1 MPTKVL
7 RTLGAIAAVTA
18 CGGEPATATDSRPT
32 ESAADS
38 DAVELEVYSRPRSA
52 SRATPSYPL
61 TALRNNKEGWVRL
74 DFMVD
79 TDGQP
84 YEIVVTES
92 VGDEVF
98 HDAAIRALEESR
110 FEPAR
115 FEGKPLDAGH
125 HLYYH
130 FEMDSPGARPW
141 FVRIYRA
148 VMKAIGNG
156 DRKKADRLLEELDSS
171 GPLNLYEDA
180 FLHVAKSGYYT
191 AWGNEQQQLKAL
203 DRAVGHHSA
212 EKRLSESLYTSLQ
225 RARFLL
231 LVETQDFGRA
241 MQTFETL
248 TEYPLGED
256 VLKQLRVVVD
266 ELESLRLD
274 DRGYSVPGDFTDRYI
289 WSYQL
294 FKDEFFLADVEGQIE
309 EMKLRC
315 ARKYV
320 FLRFDPDLQY
330 KIEPEYLPCHLQLV
344 GDPGTTFR
352 LIQL

>member
-1 MPTKVL
+1 M
-7 RTLGAIAAVTA
+7 
-18 CGGEPATATDSRPT
+18 
-32 ESAADS
+32 
-38 DAVELEVYSRPRSA
+38 
-52 SRATPSYPL
+52 
-61 TALRNNKEGWVRL
+61 RNNKEGWVRL

-79 TDGQP
+79 TDGTP

-98 HDAAIRALEESR
+98 HDAATKALEKSR

-130 FEMDSPGARPW
+130 FEMDSSGARPW

-148 VMKAIGNG
+148 AMKAVGDG
-156 DRKKADRLLEELDSS
+156 DREKADRLLEELDSS

-180 FLHVAKSGYYT
+180 FLHVAKSAYYAT
-191 AWGNEQQQLKAL
+191 WGNEQQQLEAL
-203 DRAVGHHSA
+203 DRAVGHRTA
-212 EKRLSESLYTSLQ
+212 EKRVPESLYTSLQ

-231 LVETQDFGRA
+231 LVKTQDFGRA
-241 MQTFETL
+241 MRTFKTL
-248 TEYPLGED
+248 TEYPLDAD
-256 VLKQLRVVVD
+256 VLAQLRIVVD
-266 ELESLRLD
+266 ELETLRQD
-274 DRGYSVPGDFTDRYI
+274 DRGYSVRGDFADRYI

-309 EMKLRC
+309 EIKLRC

-330 KIEPEYLPCHLQLV
+330 KIERQYLPCHLQLV
-344 GDPGTTFR
+344 GDPGTTFK
-352 LIQL
+352 LTQL

>member
-1 MPTKVL
+1 MRTTIL
-7 RTLGAIAAVTA
+7 RTFGAMVAAVA
-18 CGGEPATATDSRPT
+18 CGGEPATPSPPT
-32 ESAADS
+32 ESAADT
-38 DAVELEVYSRPRSA
+38 DAVELEVYSRPHSV
-52 SRATPSYPL
+52 SRATPTYPL
-61 TALRNNKEGWVRL
+61 TAVRNNKEGWVRL

-98 HDAAIRALEESR
+98 HDAAIRALEKSR

-130 FEMDSPGARPW
+130 FEMDSSGARAW

-148 VMKAIGNG
+148 AMRAIGEG
-156 DRKKADRLLEELDSS
+156 DQEKADSLFEELDSS

-180 FLHVAKSGYYT
+180 FLHVAKSGYYAT
-191 AWGNEQQQLKAL
+191 WGNEQQQLKAL
-203 DRAVGHHSA
+203 DRAVGHRSA
-212 EKRLSESLYTSLQ
+212 EKRVPESLYTSLQ

-231 LVETQDFGRA
+231 LVKTQDFGRA
-241 MQTFETL
+241 IQTFETL
-248 TEYPLGED
+248 SEYPLDDE
-256 VLKQLRVVVD
+256 LLNPLRAVVD
-266 ELESLRLD
+266 ELETLRLD
-274 DRGYSVPGDFTDRYI
+274 DRGYSVPGDFGDRYT

-309 EMKLRC
+309 EIKLRC

-330 KIEPEYLPCHLQLV
+330 KIEREYLPCHLQLV

-352 LIQL
+352 LIQF

>member
-1 MPTKVL
+1 MRTTVL
-7 RTLGAIAAVTA
+7 QALAALAAGAA
-18 CGGEPATATDSRPT
+18 CGGEPATPTDSPAA
-32 ESAADS
+32 ESAADT
-38 DAVELEVYSRPRSA
+38 DAVELDVYSRPRSA
-52 SRATPSYPL
+52 SRATPRYPL
-61 TALRNNKEGWVRL
+61 TALRQNKEGWVRL

-79 TDGQP
+79 TEGAP

-98 HDAAIRALEESR
+98 HDAAIRALEKTE

-130 FEMDSPGARPW
+130 FEMDSSGARAW

-148 VMKAIGNG
+148 AMKAIGDG
-156 DRKKADRLLEELDSS
+156 DRERAESQLAELEAG

-180 FLHVAKSGYYT
+180 FLHVAKSGYYAT
-191 AWGNEQQQLKAL
+191 WGNEQQQLKAL
-203 DRAVGHHSA
+203 DRAVGHSSA
-212 EKRLSESLYTSLQ
+212 EKRLPESLYTSLQ

-231 LVETQDFGRA
+231 LVKTQDFGRA
-241 MQTFETL
+241 IQSFEAL
-248 TEYPLGED
+248 SEYPLGD
-256 VLKQLRVVVD
+256 DLLSPLRAVVD
-266 ELESLRLD
+266 ELETLRLD
-274 DRGYSVPGDFTDRYI
+274 DRGYSVPGDFADRYT
-289 WSYQL
+289 WSYHL

-309 EMKLRC
+309 EIKLRC

-330 KIEPEYLPCHLQLV
+330 KIEREYLPCHLQLV
-344 GDPGTTFR
+344 GDPGTTFT
-352 LIQL
+352 LTQL